1 MPAVLEFDANARYG
15 AALVGV
21 LFAGY
26 LSVSTDYS
34 AFVQATNYA
43 GVLGTDIPAVD
54 LFEFLLTLGLFVT
67 AFWIFPTSS
76 ARRLAAVTLT
86 CVVLFLWATIGIER
100 GVGNVVDPAGLW
112 VFLLDQGLVSLL
124 VGLGGWLIVRARS
137 FATYAVMLVVFIPP
151 IISRAL
157 IDSSVTSGSF
167 TLAKIAAVIV
177 LGIGGAWLAALA
189 DRWQRPRDSSR
200 EPNTPRP

>member
-1 MPAVLEFDANARYG
+1 MSEDLRFDANARYG

-26 LSVSTDYS
+26 LSVATDYS
-34 AFVQATNYA
+34 AFVQAANYA

-67 AFWIFPTSS
+67 AFSIVPASA
-76 ARRLAAVTLT
+76 ARRLSAVTLT

-100 GVGNVVDPAGLW
+100 GVGNVLEPVHLW
-112 VFLLDQGLVSLL
+112 VFVLDQGMITLL
-124 VGLGGWLIVRARS
+124 VALGGWLIVRERS
-137 FATYAVMLVVFIPP
+137 YAAYAVLLLIVIPP

-157 IDSSVTSGSF
+157 IDSSVTSGAF

-177 LGIGGAWLAALA
+177 LGVGGAWLAAMI
-189 DRWQRPRDSSR
+189 DRSVGARRR
-200 EPNTPRP
+200 ARKKIAEH